1 MYILKCIWVILCLT
15 DICFADLKNCSR
27 AHEQPAICFKNE
39 TGYSKPFP
47 TVLDVGVYFKDIVEI
62 DEQKNL
68 ISIQMDL
75 WTFWSDP
82 RLALSNGEII
92 GWANEYFPVRTAIE
106 SLLTQFEKLGILL
119 SLTKRQKPKC
129 GTLRLSLKMH

>member
-47 TVLDVGVYFKDIVEI
+47 TVLDVDAYFRNMINV
-62 DEQKNL
+62 DEQMNS
-68 ISIQMDL
+68 ISIQMSL
-75 WTFWSDP
+75 WTNWSDS
-82 RLALSNGEII
+82 RLALSNGEI
-92 GWANEYFPVRTAIE
+92 ER
-106 SLLTQFEKLGILL
+106 
-119 SLTKRQKPKC
+119 
-129 GTLRLSLKMH
+129 

>member
-15 DICFADLKNCSR
+15 EISFADLKNCSR
-27 AHEQPAICFKNE
+27 SHEQPAICFKNE

-68 ISIQMDL
+68 MSIQMDL

-82 RLALSNGEII
+82 RLALSNGEIK
-92 GWANEYFPVRTAIE
+92 G
-106 SLLTQFEKLGILL
+106 
-119 SLTKRQKPKC
+119 
-129 GTLRLSLKMH
+129 